1 MMIQGAV
8 AVMLG
13 RGAVAA
19 LLFPLFYAIF
29 LVPAGDMLVPPL
41 QTLTARICMVLLG
54 VVQVPAH
61 LDGVFITT
69 PGGWFK
75 VAEACSGAKFL
86 IAMIALSVLVA
97 NLGFRSWGR
106 RAAFLLLGVV
116 APVLANGIR
125 AFGTIWVAQ
134 YRGAAAAGSFDHIVY
149 GWIFFAIVILI
160 VLAAGWRFF
169 DKPATAPP
177 VDRLAVLAEAEKQRS
192 TLPLALAGLAI
203 LAVAAIAPLWSTA
216 AIRSGAEP
224 IPVTVHLPTVAGWT
238 PVASVDGTPWK
249 PRFDGADRLL
259 IARYRDAAGAE
270 VDLAVALY
278 AAQGRGRSLVG
289 YGHGAVDPDG
299 AWSWAANLPA
309 PPGAQAERIEAPG
322 AVSRTVFSFYTV
334 GRMETG
340 SAARVKL
347 ETLRHHLLGG
357 SQRAAAL
364 LVSSEDRRGGRVAVE
379 RFLTA
384 LGPADKA
391 IDQIAAG
398 R

>member
-1 MMIQGAV
+1 
-8 AVMLG
+8 
-13 RGAVAA
+13 
-19 LLFPLFYAIF
+19 
-29 LVPAGDMLVPPL
+29 
-41 QTLTARICMVLLG
+41 
-54 VVQVPAH
+54 
-61 LDGVFITT
+61 
-69 PGGWFK
+69 
-75 VAEACSGAKFL
+75 
-86 IAMIALSVLVA
+86 MIALSVLVA